1 MAQIRVGEPDV
12 RPDTTAHVKG
22 VAAGNSVGSYEM
34 QPGHHPDGTADSRR
48 STGIRPRDRDPI
60 ARSMPNLPPG

>member
-1 MAQIRVGEPDV
+1 MAPIRVGRPDV
-12 RPDTTAHVKG
+12 RPDAPSHVRG
-22 VAAGNSVGSYEM
+22 VREGNALGSYEA

-60 ARSMPNLPPG
+60 SPEMPTIPPG